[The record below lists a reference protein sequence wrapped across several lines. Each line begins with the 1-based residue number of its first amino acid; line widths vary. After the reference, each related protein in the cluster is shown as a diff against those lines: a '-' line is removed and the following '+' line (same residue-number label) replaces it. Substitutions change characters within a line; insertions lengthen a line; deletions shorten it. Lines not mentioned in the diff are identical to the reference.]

1 MNDPIFHQLAAE
13 RPFTTIRAPQEPIIS
28 TEMARQQGIMIGSSA
43 ALNFA
48 IDLLEDIKK
57 PSMQVQEIIATLRKA
72 TDE

>member
-1 MNDPIFHQLAAE
+1 MNDPIFHQVAAE
-13 RPFTTIRAPQEPIIS
+13 KPFTAFQAAPTITPEI
-28 TEMARQQGIMIGSSA
+28 ARQQGIMIGSTA

-57 PSMQVQEIIATLRKA
+57 PSQHVLQVLATLRKA